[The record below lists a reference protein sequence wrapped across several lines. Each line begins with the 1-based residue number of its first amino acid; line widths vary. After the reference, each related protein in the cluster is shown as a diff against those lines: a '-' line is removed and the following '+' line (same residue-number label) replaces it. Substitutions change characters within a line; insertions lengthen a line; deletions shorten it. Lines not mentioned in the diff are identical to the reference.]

1 MPLGTAKTM
10 PKQSALLGLIQP
22 ENILR
27 NLRSIFPFTHWNS
40 CDPMGCCQNKELYV
54 VCSWDW
60 DEGNHLAKEVWKQK
74 VDPYEAEEKVYTGH
88 SLAQS
93 KERQNVVLSLPVHEV
108 VRILDNVAVAAVGIP
123 HCDAGSCRWWCWP
136 LHVPAEVK
144 GQQGSCSEGL
154 QCSSAQGDRLQAA
167 FKSLKSPDGRIEL
180 FRYTTCPYCGKAKA
194 FLDYFRV
201 PYEAIEVEPMFKS
214 QLVPSEYKKLPQL
227 RFGGEGG
234 VWLVDSDHIVNT
246 LAPLLGLEKQLTDP
260 EVERWRNWARE
271 SLVRHVTLNIN
282 RTLLSAWEGYRY
294 IDSFDTI
301 PLANKLFLKVVGAP
315 VMYMVATKKTY
326 PTLVKAGELK
336 DSDDWRSVFHQQVN
350 HFVDE
355 ALKTQQFHGGRRPDL
370 ADLDVYGVLQ
380 SIRGAFDR
388 DEFDFAEP
396 SDLPELRTPLHLTG
410 NFADWRTD
418 FAPSRLRRVAL
429 EKDTLRLAMCLRLTS
444 QSFSFQVVCPT
455 KDWSWRLY
463 PRDAQPI
470 RFTHVS
476 KEGKLVAGNADAVAV
491 AVGDLRAGHGLNFH
505 VLERSGA
512 VVTVWVE
519 VPVVSKEEGTLDIQF
534 ESRRA
539 RVWYTLED
547 SGVQYEGGDGVDVD
561 KYKYTPMGLA
571 MKSVQGSSSIKG
583 SLPFSFGQNE
593 SLSSCLRWLLQL
605 HRDRMSI
612 ESPESN
618 FLGMRHIRIFK

>member
-1 MPLGTAKTM
+1 MSRWRRLAFCTVTLAVAGGGA
-10 PKQSALLGLIQP
+10 GLYMYRQR
-22 ENILR
+22 LK
-27 NLRSIFPFTHWNS
+27 
-40 CDPMGCCQNKELYV
+40 DNK
-54 VCSWDW
+54 
-60 DEGNHLAKEVWKQK
+60 
-74 VDPYEAEEKVYTGH
+74 
-88 SLAQS
+88 
-93 KERQNVVLSLPVHEV
+93 
-108 VRILDNVAVAAVGIP
+108 AVAAK
-123 HCDAGSCRWWCWP
+123 DFNA
-136 LHVPAEVK
+136 
-144 GQQGSCSEGL
+144 
-154 QCSSAQGDRLQAA
+154 AQPKDRLQAA

-355 ALKTQQFHGGRRPDL
+355 ALKTQQFHGGRSPDL

-380 SIRGAFDR
+380 SIRGHDVYR
-388 DEFDFAEP
+388 DM
-396 SDLPELRTPLHLTG
+396 
-410 NFADWRTD
+410 
-418 FAPSRLRRVAL
+418 VASTRIGPWL
-429 EKDTLRLAMCLRLTS
+429 EKMDAA
-444 QSFSFQVVCPT
+444 V
-455 KDWSWRLY
+455 
-463 PRDAQPI
+463 AQPA
-470 RFTHVS
+470 S
-476 KEGKLVAGNADAVAV
+476 A
-491 AVGDLRAGHGLNFH
+491 
-505 VLERSGA
+505 
-512 VVTVWVE
+512 
-519 VPVVSKEEGTLDIQF
+519 
-534 ESRRA
+534 
-539 RVWYTLED
+539 
-547 SGVQYEGGDGVDVD
+547 
-561 KYKYTPMGLA
+561 
-571 MKSVQGSSSIKG
+571 
-583 SLPFSFGQNE
+583 
-593 SLSSCLRWLLQL
+593 
-605 HRDRMSI
+605 
-612 ESPESN
+612 
-618 FLGMRHIRIFK
+618 